1 MIISRT
7 PFRISFFGGGT
18 DFPIWYKD
26 NVSKVINVA
35 INKYCYVNV
44 RKLPPFFKFK
54 YRLRY
59 HLTEESKFISKIKHP
74 TVRETLRYL
83 NYDDNFEMIH
93 NADLPAQSGLGASSS
108 FTVGLLNC
116 VNALNNKYISQ
127 KHLANQ
133 AIDIEQNK
141 VKDIVGSQDQVAAS
155 FGGFNVIDFFGNSI
169 KVKQIPLS
177 FKNIK
182 RLERNIL
189 LVFSGFPRS
198 ASAVEKQK
206 IKRYSKNISIL
217 KEINKISLEAE
228 DKIYNSKNIT
238 SDFAELLNKYW
249 YYKKQLASNVSNKS
263 INSLINIGLKNG
275 AVGAKI
281 LGAGEGGFVMFLA
294 EEKNISKLAK
304 SFKGKLTLPIKFE
317 GTGSQIIYFSEN
329 E

>member
-26 NVSKVINVA
+26 NVSKEINVA

-59 HLTEESKFISKIKHP
+59 HLTEEAKFISKIKHP

-116 VNALNNKYISQ
+116 VHALNNKYISQ
-127 KHLANQ
+127 KYLANQ

-177 FKNIK
+177 FKNLK
-182 RLERNIL
+182 KLEKNIL

-281 LGAGEGGFVMFLA
+281 LGAGEGGFVMFLV

-304 SFKGKLTLPIKFE
+304 SFKGKLTLPINFE